1 MNAVCVCTQLCPILC
16 DPMDFSPLGLC
27 PWNFPSR
34 NTGMGCHFLLQ
45 GIFPT
50 QGSNPRLLNL
60 LHCRQILSPLGHL
73 GNAVE
78 TLIHQRGLQLV
89 SEPHLRKKFLFH
101 YCLID
106 SVQFSSVPQ
115 SCPTLCNP
123 MDCSTSGLPVHLQL
137 PEVTQ
142 THVH

>member
-1 MNAVCVCTQLCPILC
+1 
-16 DPMDFSPLGLC
+16 
-27 PWNFPSR
+27 
-34 NTGMGCHFLLQ
+34 MGCHFLLQ

-106 SVQFSSVPQ
+106 SVQLQ
-115 SCPTLCNP
+115 SQYLILCDP
-123 MDCSTSGLPVHLQL
+123 MDCSMPGFPVHHQL
-137 PEVTQ
+137 PEFTQ